1 MIIGI
6 DRHDSIKYVMPIYTN
21 SQTGDSLDDRF
32 DEPFDVNN
40 VYDNVMYES
49 TESRYA
55 TELVN
60 ASYVGAGANFTAA
73 NGVLVTFTG
82 GAFGAKGEAYIN
94 GSATLFV
101 VVDGVRKPLA
111 IQDAKGN
118 WFYGSEVPVG
128 TTGTDTVYI
137 KAVGHTVGQNAD
149 GAYQVSFSIQEKT
162 GEDGTF
168 ADVADANVYSYAAIG
183 RYDSE
188 RDLIGQHLGEV
199 ELVMKDYHFR
209 PRPITLGLTWTK
221 LTELVLDTSFGV
233 SAEEM
238 LMDAAAQEI
247 KKTLDFQSVKF
258 ANYNQS
264 VRAPE
269 NFTTVDASSGDHT
282 DDSYWS
288 TAQLIGQAIARIA
301 DKQLNAINR
310 GGVSAIVG
318 GPASINYLMLN
329 KGWSD
334 RGKMPAI
341 GGHKVGELN
350 GELWN
355 AVVKVA

>member
-1 MIIGI
+1 
-6 DRHDSIKYVMPIYTN
+6 MPIYN
-21 SQTGDSLDDRF
+21 VSQTGDSLDDRF
-32 DEPFDVNN
+32 DEPFDVND

-60 ASYVGAGANFTAA
+60 ASYVGAGANYTAA

-94 GSATLFV
+94 GSSVVYA
-101 VVDGVRKPLA
+101 VVDGVRKPIA

-118 WFYGSEVPVG
+118 WFYGSEIPVG
-128 TTGTDTVYI
+128 TSGTDTVYL

-149 GAYQVSFSIQEKT
+149 GAYQVAFSLQEKT
-162 GEDGTF
+162 GEDGTY
-168 ADVADANVYSYAAIG
+168 ADVADAAVYKFAAIG

-258 ANYNQS
+258 ASAQQQ

-269 NFTTVDASSGDHT
+269 NFATMDAASGDHT

-288 TAQLIGQAIARIA
+288 TAQLVGQVIARIA

-310 GGVSAIVG
+310 GGVSAIV
-318 GPASINYLMLN
+318 ASPSFVNYLMLN

-334 RGKMPAI
+334 RGKMPSI

-350 GELWN
+350 GKIWN
-355 AVVKVA
+355 AVLKVA

>member
-1 MIIGI
+1 
-6 DRHDSIKYVMPIYTN
+6 
-21 SQTGDSLDDRF
+21 
-32 DEPFDVNN
+32 
-40 VYDNVMYES
+40 
-49 TESRYA
+49 
-55 TELVN
+55 
-60 ASYVGAGANFTAA
+60 
-73 NGVLVTFTG
+73 
-82 GAFGAKGEAYIN
+82 
-94 GSATLFV
+94 
-101 VVDGVRKPLA
+101 
-111 IQDAKGN
+111 
-118 WFYGSEVPVG
+118 
-128 TTGTDTVYI
+128 
-137 KAVGHTVGQNAD
+137 
-149 GAYQVSFSIQEKT
+149 
-162 GEDGTF
+162 
-168 ADVADANVYSYAAIG
+168 
-183 RYDSE
+183 
-188 RDLIGQHLGEV
+188 
-199 ELVMKDYHFR
+199 MKDYHFR

-310 GGVSAIVG
+310 GGVSALVG
-318 GPASINYLMLN
+318 GPAAVNYLMLN

-334 RGKMPAI
+334 RGKMVAV

>member
-1 MIIGI
+1 
-6 DRHDSIKYVMPIYTN
+6 
-21 SQTGDSLDDRF
+21 
-32 DEPFDVNN
+32 
-40 VYDNVMYES
+40 MYES

-60 ASYVGAGANFTAA
+60 ASYVGAGANYTAA

-94 GSATLFV
+94 GSSVVYA
-101 VVDGVRKPLA
+101 VVDGVRKPIA

-118 WFYGSEVPVG
+118 WFYGSEIPVG
-128 TTGTDTVYI
+128 TSGADTVYL

-149 GAYQVSFSIQEKT
+149 GAYQVAFSLQEKT
-162 GEDGTF
+162 GEDGTY
-168 ADVADANVYSYAAIG
+168 ADVADAAVYKFAAIG

-258 ANYNQS
+258 ASAQQQ

-269 NFTTVDASSGDHT
+269 NFATMDAASGDHT

-288 TAQLIGQAIARIA
+288 TAQLVGQVIARIA

-310 GGVSAIVG
+310 GGVSAIV
-318 GPASINYLMLN
+318 ASPSFVNYLMLN

-334 RGKMPAI
+334 RGRQPAI
-341 GGHKVGELN
+341 GGYKAGELN
-350 GELWN
+350 GKIWN
-355 AVVKVA
+355 AVLKVA

>member
-1 MIIGI
+1 
-6 DRHDSIKYVMPIYTN
+6 
-21 SQTGDSLDDRF
+21 
-32 DEPFDVNN
+32 
-40 VYDNVMYES
+40 MYES

-128 TTGTDTVYI
+128 TNGTDTVYI

-168 ADVADANVYSYAAIG
+168 ADVADANVYTYAAIG

-238 LMDAAAQEI
+238 LMDSAAQEI

-318 GPASINYLMLN
+318 GPAGINYLMLN
-329 KGWSD
+329 KGWTD

-350 GELWN
+350 GGLWN